1 MRRRVI
7 ALVLT
12 VISAVLTAAPV
23 LASVSDM
30 S

>member
-7 ALVLT
+7 ALV
-12 VISAVLTAAPV
+12 VAVVSVLFTALPA
-23 LASVSDM
+23 LASVSEM

>member
-7 ALVLT
+7 VFILALA
-12 VISAVLTAAPV
+12 SALAAAAPV

>member
-7 ALVLT
+7 VFTLT
-12 VISAVLTAAPV
+12 LASVFAVAGPV